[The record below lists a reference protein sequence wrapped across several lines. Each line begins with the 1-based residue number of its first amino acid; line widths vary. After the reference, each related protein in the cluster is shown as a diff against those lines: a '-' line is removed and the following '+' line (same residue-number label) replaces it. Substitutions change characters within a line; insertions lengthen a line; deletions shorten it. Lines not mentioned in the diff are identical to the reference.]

1 MGRNYNE
8 FLSLK
13 CSQKRL
19 QNAGKISKNHQT
31 CAETGPY
38 GSVWADIC
46 AEWLP
51 QALGS
56 LWNASRALKRPK
68 FGFAGPRALEPPLAP
83 GALFALCGLCPIHLI
98 TRCRS

>member
-1 MGRNYNE
+1 MIFWVGRDYSE
-8 FLSLK
+8 FLS
-13 CSQKRL
+13 SQHSQERL
-19 QNAGKISKNHQT
+19 QNAGKMHKNHQK

-56 LWNASRALKRPK
+56 LWNASWVLKLSKIQVFAPK
-68 FGFAGPRALEPPLAP
+68 CPRLPPWTLGP
-83 GALFALCGLCPIHLI
+83 H
-98 TRCRS
+98 